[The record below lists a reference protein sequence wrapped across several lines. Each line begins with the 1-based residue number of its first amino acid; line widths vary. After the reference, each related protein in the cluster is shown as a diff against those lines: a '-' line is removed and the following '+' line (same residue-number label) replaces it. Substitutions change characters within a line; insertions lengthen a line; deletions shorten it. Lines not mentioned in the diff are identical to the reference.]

1 MLLNISFDI
10 WLMVGVIGFY
20 IADSLTLSFHN
31 EFLLAASAS
40 RRWHYVPRTAEL
52 AGKYLYVPHLF
63 KPYQLLLKLKWH
75 ADMHG
80 GQPGDELILPVRQLA
95 GSLLVL
101 QMLVICLAL
110 QILLLFPLTI
120 YLYGLG
126 VLSLLLMALIYSTI
140 LFAIAVVFFKRQQ
153 FNLSLSACTK
163 LAFEVLACPPFAVN
177 LLRKLG
183 LSQSVSVDGLGLAE
197 CLLAADDY
205 QQVLED
211 IIQEVDMMQVLLE
224 DTDSTRYQQ
233 LQQYRLT
240 LEQQK
245 ICR

>member
-1 MLLNISFDI
+1 MLNISFDV

-31 EFLLAASAS
+31 QFLVAASAS
-40 RRWHYVPRTAEL
+40 KRWQYVPRTVEL
-52 AGKYLYVPHLF
+52 AGKYLYLPHLL
-63 KPYQLLLKLKWH
+63 KPYQLLLKLNW
-75 ADMHG
+75 
-80 GQPGDELILPVRQLA
+80 QPDLNTIQPSDDLTQPVRQLA

-140 LFAIAVVFFKRQQ
+140 LFAITVVFFKRQQ
-153 FNLSLSACTK
+153 FNLSLAAWAK

-183 LSQSVSVDGLGLAE
+183 LNQTVAVDGV
-197 CLLAADDY
+197 LLAAQLLPMDDY
-205 QQVLED
+205 QQVLDD
-211 IIQEVDMMQVLLE
+211 IIQEVSMMQVLLE
-224 DTDSTRYQQ
+224 DTDSTTYQQ
-233 LQQYRLT
+233 LQQYRLS

-245 ICR
+245 TCP